1 MKKYQVLKKIGTWD
15 ATVEREFDE
24 EDDARLFMA
33 LLQKGET
40 NKSVKLY
47 VSKIISVQSE
57 E

>member
-1 MKKYQVLKKIGTWD
+1 MKKYQVLKKIGAWS

-33 LLQKGET
+33 LLQKSET

-47 VSKIISVQSE
+47 VSKIISV
-57 E
+57 

>member
-1 MKKYQVLKKIGTWD
+1 MKKYQVLKKIGAWS

-24 EDDARLFMA
+24 EDDARLFMT
-33 LLQKGET
+33 LLQKGKT